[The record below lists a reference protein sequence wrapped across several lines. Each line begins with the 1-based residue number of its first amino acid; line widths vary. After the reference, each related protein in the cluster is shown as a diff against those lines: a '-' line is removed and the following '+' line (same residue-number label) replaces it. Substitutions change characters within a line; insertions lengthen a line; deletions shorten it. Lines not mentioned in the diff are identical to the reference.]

1 MKTFLVLAF
10 VFSLTFANKVF
21 SQQIV
26 TDSIIQPIKI
36 DTKQTF
42 KVNGLSYNV
51 FDVNLLALLK
61 SDQNNSLISIGK
73 TVNFNT
79 FLKEKNRIFLLLSS
93 KNFDLKLKDIS
104 FNVDTTLQKGFCTV
118 KTIIKSSV

>member
-36 DTKQTF
+36 DTKPTF

>member
-104 FNVDTTLQKGFCTV
+104 FNVDTTLQRGFCTV
-118 KTIIKSSV
+118 KTIIKPSV